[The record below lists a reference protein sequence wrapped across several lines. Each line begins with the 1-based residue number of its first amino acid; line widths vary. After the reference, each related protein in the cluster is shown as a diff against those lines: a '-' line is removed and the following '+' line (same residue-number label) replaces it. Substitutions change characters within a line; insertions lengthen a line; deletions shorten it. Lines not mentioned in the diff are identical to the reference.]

1 MTKKLEEIQKRHA
14 QIKNLILSQEISNQ
28 TQLQKILKQQKIKV
42 TQATLSRDLSE
53 LGIAR
58 MPTSHGHIYKLDNS
72 GMDQTF
78 SRRIANEIISINNNE
93 CIIVITTYAGRA
105 QGVAEF
111 IDRLNEPDIIGTLA
125 GDNTIIII
133 PRSVKKIANTIKKI
147 KTIIGI

>member
-28 TQLQKILKQQKIKV
+28 TQLQKVLKQQKIKV
-42 TQATLSRDLSE
+42 TQATLSRDLTE

-58 MPTSHGHIYKLDNS
+58 VPTPHGHIYKLNNS
-72 GMDQTF
+72 GIEQNL
-78 SRRIANEIISINNNE
+78 SSRIANEIISINNNE
-93 CIIVITTYAGRA
+93 CIIIVTTYTGRA

-111 IDRLNEPDIIGTLA
+111 LDRLNEPDIIGTLA